1 MRTLYQQ
8 HMRKVIITFLLIAAV
23 VFGTV
28 QLFVNEDV
36 SKKYVPEG
44 TAISSVIEA
53 VQKEK
58 NDFVNQVHKIENGF
72 NNLFN

>member
-28 QLFVNEDV
+28 QLFFNEAV
-36 SKKYVPEG
+36 SKKYVPEE
-44 TAISSVIEA
+44 TAISSLIEA
-53 VQKEK
+53 VQNEK
-58 NDFVNQVHKIENGF
+58 NDFINQVHEIENGF